1 MYNER
6 ENDHFA
12 NDHKSVRHNLS
23 SFQLFSRKMRLVV
36 VKEEE
41 VPKKEK
47 ETGTACHT
55 HAYVHAR
62 THTHTHTH
70 KNSTGSGSLR
80 NHTVFSKTNK
90 GYHDLRTSL
99 PKILIIL

>member
-23 SFQLFSRKMRLVV
+23 SFQLFLRKMRLVV

-55 HAYVHAR
+55 HAYVHAH

-70 KNSTGSGSLR
+70 TR
-80 NHTVFSKTNK
+80 TVLALEALGITLFSQRQTK
-90 GYHDLRTSL
+90 G
-99 PKILIIL
+99 IMI

>member
-1 MYNER
+1 
-6 ENDHFA
+6 
-12 NDHKSVRHNLS
+12 
-23 SFQLFSRKMRLVV
+23 MRLVG

-55 HAYVHAR
+55 HAYVHTR

-70 KNSTGSGSLR
+70 TRTALAPGALGITL
-80 NHTVFSKTNK
+80 FSQRQTK
-90 GYHDLRTSL
+90 GIMIEGHLCQKY
-99 PKILIIL
+99 